1 MGEVSPKI
9 DNDWHDEYDV
19 FISYRRQGGRNW
31 KRSSG
36 RCGRTPRDTTERDY
50 DPIQHIQETGI

>member
-19 FISYRRQGGRNW
+19 FISYRRQGGAELETV
-31 KRSSG
+31 KRQMRADAS
-36 RCGRTPRDTTERDY
+36 RY
-50 DPIQHIQETGI
+50 N